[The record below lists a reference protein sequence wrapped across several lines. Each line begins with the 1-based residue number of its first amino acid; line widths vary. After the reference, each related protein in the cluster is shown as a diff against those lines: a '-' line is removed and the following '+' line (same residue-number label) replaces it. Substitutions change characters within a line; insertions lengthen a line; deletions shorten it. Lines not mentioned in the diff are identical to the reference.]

1 MLKLD
6 KLEINGFKSFYDPA
20 QLSFPASMTAVV
32 GPNGCGKSNICDAI
46 IWVLGENRATH
57 IRGETMDDVIFAGS
71 DRKRPLSMGEVTLTL
86 KADNGHPAADDG
98 TITLH
103 RRVFRTG
110 ESEFRLNG
118 KRVRLKDISDILMD
132 TGLGIR
138 NYSVMEQGKID
149 LILSNKPQDRRRLIE
164 EAAGIT
170 KYKTKRRAAELKLD
184 ETQANLLRI
193 DDTLAEVTRN
203 LNSLKRQA
211 GKARRHKEVSEQL
224 STAKRALYK
233 GRIMLAHAEQ
243 DAAAAAVESALG
255 GERELG
261 QQLGADDAA
270 LAGNRTLLASRS
282 SRASAVR
289 EEIASVGGD
298 VERLRSFVQQSE
310 VTLTD
315 LRGRIEAASA
325 QVAEIETEAADQQAQ
340 LDEKTAA
347 LEAARA
353 ERNRLRDIADDLERE
368 RQEKSDEVRGHEKS
382 LAESRETLMRT
393 IARLAE
399 ARNQV
404 HQIEVAVE
412 KCEFYLGKLT
422 AAARKA
428 AESRDGARMTMS
440 EWDAAVRNAE
450 AALVAAQHVARDA
463 TAHRD
468 QLTARRDAMRESLAS
483 TRDRVSQTTYKI
495 DSLRTLLA
503 SLEAQDEDVR
513 RAILELIPN
522 AASAAESVRATEGFE
537 AALDTLLREVSKATV
552 VGDAHTAFEAIKR
565 LRERGAGRA
574 AFLVAD
580 GTPAS
585 AGREGAPASASHD
598 GAPASAGFDRLKPVL
613 HETSTGFDRL
623 KPVLHADTGSA
634 AADRLKPVLHG
645 DAVYAVVGE
654 GDVADAVRAAIPEAY
669 IVGDLRQAIDRARE
683 RPSATFVTLD
693 GDIVRGP
700 LIVGGKIEG
709 ATPGVFSLK
718 RELSDLQALL
728 GSEETRA
735 TGLAADLQSL
745 EDELRAAD
753 DARIIALERAREA
766 ETLLRDQRA
775 GRDHALLELDRFER
789 ELAVTSEEQTLYAEE
804 KQQLVARRDAAA
816 AELQSLEH
824 QERET
829 HDRIR
834 NHEEQLAAARAEFE
848 RVTDIAS
855 RARVDVE
862 AATGVVN
869 AAQREHENLSRV
881 VVSLGARA
889 TQLQQEIESLLRK
902 NQETEIAADEAR
914 RQLESATARLQELGE
929 TRVELEREVAEL
941 EARVQDLEARAVES
955 RARWNAAKDALFEA
969 ERRRDRANAGFDLLR
984 EQIALD
990 LHAGIDALG
999 DVEPPSDD
1007 EARASLEAEVARLTD
1022 HLEKIGPVNVLAIDE
1037 HQELEQRETFLRTQR
1052 DDLVQAIESL
1062 RGTIRKINLTS
1073 REMFREAF
1081 EAVNQY
1087 FGEIFTYV
1095 FGGGTAKMQLLDEE
1109 DPLESGIELVAQPP
1123 GKKNQ
1128 SIALLSGGERAL
1140 TALALLF
1147 AIFRYKPSPFCILDE
1162 VDAPLDE
1169 VNNDRLVRLVRE
1181 MSRDTQFIM
1190 ITHSRR
1196 TMEAADILYGVT
1208 MEEAG
1213 CSRLV
1218 SVNFAELEA
1227 TA

>member
-1 MLKLD
+1 MLKLE

-20 QLSFPASMTAVV
+20 QLAFPAAMTAVV

-46 IWVLGENRATH
+46 IWVLGENRASH
-57 IRGETMDDVIFAGS
+57 IRGETMDDVIFQGS
-71 DRKRPLSMGEVTLTL
+71 ARRRPLGMGEVTLTL
-86 KADNGHPAADDG
+86 KTDNGHPASEDG

-118 KRVRLKDISDILMD
+118 KRVRMKDISDILMD

-170 KYKTKRRAAELKLD
+170 KYKNKRRAAELKLD

-211 GKARRHKEVSEQL
+211 SKARRHKELIDQL

-233 GRIMLAHAEQ
+233 GRVMAAQAEQ
-243 DAAAAAVESALG
+243 HAAGESVASAQASESELAA
-255 GERELG
+255 
-261 QQLGADDAA
+261 QLATDEAS
-270 LAGNRTLLASRS
+270 LAENRTTLAAQS
-282 SRASAVR
+282 SRASSVR
-289 EEIASVGGD
+289 EEIASVTGD
-298 VERLRSFVQQSE
+298 VERLRSFLQQSE
-310 VTLTD
+310 SALTD
-315 LRGRIEAASA
+315 LRTRMEAARTQA
-325 QVAEIETEAADQQAQ
+325 AEIEVEAAAQQAE
-340 LDEKTAA
+340 LDSKTTA
-347 LEAARA
+347 LENART
-353 ERNRLRDIADDLERE
+353 ERNRLRDIADQVERE
-368 RQEKSDEVRGHEKS
+368 RLEKSDEVRENEKF
-382 LAESRETLMRT
+382 LAEAREILMRT

-399 ARNQV
+399 SRNQV

-422 AAARKA
+422 DAARRA
-428 AESRDGARMTMS
+428 TESRDGARMTMA
-440 EWDAAVRNAE
+440 EWDESVRAAE
-450 AALVAAQHVARDA
+450 AALVAAQHVSRDA

-468 QLTARRDAMRESLAS
+468 ELTAKRDAMRESLAS

-522 AASAAESVRATEGFE
+522 ATSASESVHAVQGFE

-552 VGDAHTAFEAIKR
+552 VENARTAVEAIKR

-574 AFLVAD
+574 AFLLS
-580 GTPAS
+580 GGQPPS
-585 AGREGAPASASHD
+585 A
-598 GAPASAGFDRLKPVL
+598 V
-613 HETSTGFDRL
+613 
-623 KPVLHADTGSA
+623 
-634 AADRLKPVLHG
+634 HG
-645 DAVYAVVGE
+645 DAIYAVIGE
-654 GDVADAVRAAIPEAY
+654 GFVADSVRAAIPEAY
-669 IVGDLRQAIDRARE
+669 IVGDLQQAIDRAKE
-683 RPSATFVTLD
+683 RPNATFVTLD

-700 LIVGGKIEG
+700 LIIGGKTEG
-709 ATPGVFSLK
+709 ATPGVFSIK
-718 RELSDLQALL
+718 RQLADLQALL
-728 GSEETRA
+728 GTEETRA
-735 TGLAADLQSL
+735 SGLAAELQAL
-745 EDELRAAD
+745 EEELRAAD
-753 DARIIALERAREA
+753 DARIIAEERAREA
-766 ETLLRDQRA
+766 ESHLRDKRA
-775 GRDHALLELDRFER
+775 AREHAGMELDRFER
-789 ELAVTSEEQTLYAEE
+789 ELAVTSEEQTLYVEE
-804 KQQLVARRDAAA
+804 KLQLATRRDAAV
-816 AELQSLEH
+816 AELQALE
-824 QERET
+824 QRERDT
-829 HDRIR
+829 HDHIR
-834 NHEEQLAAARAEFE
+834 ATEERLTAARAEFE
-848 RVTDIAS
+848 RVTDVAS

-869 AAQREHENLSRV
+869 GAQREHENLTRV
-881 VVSLGARA
+881 VISLGARA
-889 TQLQQEIESLLRK
+889 TQLQQEIEALQRK
-902 NQETEIAADEAR
+902 QQETEIAAENAR
-914 RQLESATARLQELGE
+914 RQLDASLGRMHELSE
-929 TRVELEREVAEL
+929 LRVALEAEVADL
-941 EARVQDLEARAVES
+941 ESRVQQLEARAVAS
-955 RARWNAAKDALFEA
+955 RELWNTAKDALFEA
-969 ERRRDRANAGFDLLR
+969 ERRRDRANAAFDLLR
-984 EQIALD
+984 EQISLD
-990 LHAGIDALG
+990 LHAGIDALA
-999 DVEPPSDD
+999 DVEPPASD
-1007 EARASLEAEVARLTD
+1007 EVRAGLESEVARLTD
-1022 HLEKIGPVNVLAIDE
+1022 HLEKIGPVNVLAIEE
-1037 HQELEQRETFLRTQR
+1037 HQELEQRESFLRTQR

-1073 REMFREAF
+1073 REMFRDAF
-1081 EAVNQY
+1081 NAVNQS
-1087 FGEIFTYV
+1087 FGEIFTSL
-1095 FGGGTAKMQLLDEE
+1095 FGGGQAKMQLLDE
-1109 DPLESGIELVAQPP
+1109 DDILETGIELIAQPP

-1169 VNNDRLVRLVRE
+1169 INNDRFVRLVRD

-1196 TMEAADILYGVT
+1196 TMEAADVLYGVT